1 MEGAS
6 EPGGKVENRLSDPRS
21 SGNRQTGKMPR
32 RMALVRA
39 GALAIVLCSTGLTL
53 GCDGDEPKV
62 TPDQRDATRVV
73 AAVSDVLYQCLA
85 VEAGYTDRVEAR
97 RVGRDVD
104 YLVRAWDRLRADSRL
119 RTATG
124 STTLRRQSR
133 VAVRRLE
140 EGCAPKEAARL
151 EEAMED

>member
-1 MEGAS
+1 
-6 EPGGKVENRLSDPRS
+6 
-21 SGNRQTGKMPR
+21 MPR

-39 GALAIVLCSTGLTL
+39 GALAIVLCSTALPL

-62 TPDQRDATRVV
+62 PPDQRDAARVV

-97 RVGRDVD
+97 QLERDVD
-104 YLVRAWDRLRADSRL
+104 YLVHAWDRLRADARF

-124 STTLRRQSR
+124 STTLRLQAR

-140 EGCAPKEAARL
+140 EGCASKEAARL
-151 EEAMED
+151 EEAMEE

>member
-1 MEGAS
+1 VGH
-6 EPGGKVENRLSDPRS
+6 RLSAFRS
-21 SGNRQTGKMPR
+21 WETRQTGRLPR
-32 RMALVRA
+32 RMALARA
-39 GALAIVLCSTGLTL
+39 GALAIVICSAGLPL
-53 GCDGDEPKV
+53 ACDGDQPKV

-73 AAVSDVLYQCLA
+73 AVVSDVLYQCLA
-85 VEAGYTDRVEAR
+85 VEAGYTDRLEAR
-97 RVGRDVD
+97 QVGRDVD
-104 YLVRAWDRLRADSRL
+104 YLVRAWDRLRADSPF

-151 EEAMED
+151 EEAIKE